1 MAGETPAARAAPLR
15 EEGRDELRF
24 LTCGSVDDGKST
36 LIGRLI
42 NDAAGLFE
50 DQIAAL
56 RADSRRFG
64 TVSGKDGQEID
75 FALLLDGLE
84 AEREQGITID
94 VAWRFFA
101 TARRAFVVADTP
113 GHPQYTRNMATGA
126 SNCELAVLLVDA
138 RKGVLEQTRR
148 HAAIVS
154 LLGIRHVVLAVNKI
168 DLVQYSEDR
177 FREIAAEFAALA
189 RSFAFTSV
197 VSIPVSARLGDNVAR
212 PSRQLPWYAGPTLLD
227 HLETVDAGADGG
239 TDKPAAPLRFPVQW
253 INRPHADFRGFA
265 GTVASGRVAVGDRLV
280 VARSGMVST
289 VARIVSFDGDLR
301 EAAAGRSVT
310 LTLADEIDII
320 RGDVLADP
328 ADRLTVTRRF
338 AGDLVWMDEAT
349 AGPGRQVLLKAGTAT
364 VPAIIS
370 RIVDALDIGSL
381 RRAPADVLELNGIG
395 GVWIETT
402 QHVALDRYEDN
413 RATGSFILID
423 RSTLST
429 VAAGMVRGSLDQATN
444 VHHQPEDVT
453 PAMRAVQKAQQPLV
467 VWLTG
472 LPGAGKS
479 TIANLLERKL
489 TALGRHT
496 MLLDGDNLRQGLNAD
511 LGFGAAARTENV
523 RRVGEVARLMADA
536 GLIVIVAL
544 ISPFRADR
552 ARAAALLPP
561 GRFLE
566 VFVDTP
572 PALCRERDVKG
583 LYRKAEAGKVAN
595 VTGRDQAYEAP
606 ESPGLILRTAEMNAE
621 SAAELLAREVLARI

>member
-1 MAGETPAARAAPLR
+1 MAGTAQGVRAAPSR
-15 EEGRDELRF
+15 EKDRDELRF

-42 NDAAGLFE
+42 NDAAGLHE
-50 DQIAAL
+50 DQLAAL
-56 RADSRRFG
+56 RAASRRFG
-64 TVSGKDGQEID
+64 TDGQEID

-138 RKGVLEQTRR
+138 RKGLLEQTRR

-154 LLGIRHVVLAVNKI
+154 LLGIRHVVVAVNKI
-168 DLVQYSEDR
+168 DLVRYSEDR
-177 FREIAAEFAALA
+177 FREIEAEFTALA
-189 RSFAFTSV
+189 KSFAFTSV

-212 PSRQLPWYAGPTLLD
+212 PSRQMPWYAGPTLLD
-227 HLETVDAGADGG
+227 HLETVDANGG
-239 TDKPAAPLRFPVQW
+239 TGKPAMPLRFPVQW

-265 GTVASGRVAVGDRLV
+265 GTVASGRAAVGDRVV

-301 EAAAGRSVT
+301 EAVAGRSVT

-328 ADRLTVTRRF
+328 ADRPIVTRRF
-338 AGDLVWMDEAT
+338 AGDLVWMDETT
-349 AGPGRQVLLKAGTAT
+349 AEPGRQVLLKTGTAT
-364 VPAIIS
+364 VPATIS
-370 RIVDALDIGSL
+370 RVVDALDIGSL
-381 RRAPADVLELNGIG
+381 QRTPAGALELNGIG
-395 GVWIETT
+395 GVWIETP
-402 QHVALDRYEDN
+402 QHVAFDRYEEN

-423 RSTLST
+423 RLTLST
-429 VAAGMVRGSLDQATN
+429 VAAGLVTGSLDQATN

-453 PAMRAVQKAQQPLV
+453 PAMRAAQKAQRSLV

-489 TALGRHT
+489 AALGRHT
-496 MLLDGDNLRQGLNAD
+496 MLLDGDNLRQGLNTD
-511 LGFGAAARTENV
+511 LGFEAAARTENV
-523 RRVGEVARLMADA
+523 RRIGEVAKLMADA

-595 VTGRDQAYEAP
+595 VTGRDQPYEAP
-606 ESPGLILRTAEMNAE
+606 QAPGLVLQTAEMTAE
-621 SAAELLAREVLARI
+621 SAAELLAREVLARV

>member
-1 MAGETPAARAAPLR
+1 MAGTAQGVRAAPSR
-15 EEGRDELRF
+15 EKDRDELRF

-42 NDAAGLFE
+42 NDAAGLHE
-50 DQIAAL
+50 DQLAAL
-56 RADSRRFG
+56 RAASRRFG
-64 TVSGKDGQEID
+64 TDGQEID

-94 VAWRFFA
+94 LAWRFFA

-138 RKGVLEQTRR
+138 RKGLLEQTRR

-154 LLGIRHVVLAVNKI
+154 LLGIRHVVVAVNKI
-168 DLVQYSEDR
+168 DLVRYSEDR
-177 FREIAAEFAALA
+177 FREIEAEFTALA
-189 RSFAFTSV
+189 KSFAFTSV

-212 PSRQLPWYAGPTLLD
+212 PSRQMPWYAGPTLLD
-227 HLETVDAGADGG
+227 HLETVDANGG
-239 TDKPAAPLRFPVQW
+239 TGKPAMPLRFPVQW

-265 GTVASGRVAVGDRLV
+265 GTVASGRAAVGDRVV

-301 EAAAGRSVT
+301 EAVAGRSVT

-328 ADRLTVTRRF
+328 ADRPVVTRRF
-338 AGDLVWMDEAT
+338 AGDLVWMDETT
-349 AGPGRQVLLKAGTAT
+349 AEPGRQVLLKTGTAT
-364 VPAIIS
+364 VPATIS
-370 RIVDALDIGSL
+370 RVVDALDIGSL
-381 RRAPADVLELNGIG
+381 QRTPAGALELNGIG
-395 GVWIETT
+395 GVWIETP
-402 QHVALDRYEDN
+402 QHVAFDRYEEN

-423 RSTLST
+423 RLTLST
-429 VAAGMVRGSLDQATN
+429 VAAGMVTGSLDQATN

-453 PAMRAVQKAQQPLV
+453 PAMRAAQKAQRALV

-489 TALGRHT
+489 AALGRHT
-496 MLLDGDNLRQGLNAD
+496 MLLDGDNLRQGLNTD
-511 LGFGAAARTENV
+511 IGFEAAARTENV
-523 RRVGEVARLMADA
+523 RRIGEVAKLMADA

-595 VTGRDQAYEAP
+595 VTGRDQPYEAP
-606 ESPGLILRTAEMNAE
+606 QAPGLVLRTAEMTAE
-621 SAAELLAREVLARI
+621 SAAELLAREVLARV